1 MTRQEQYGT
10 ARQKRDLAAVD
21 EGLHQQFLHDQVLVC
36 SRVLVSMDTED
47 NVYASVYR
55 KAAALH
61 SRKSLT
67 YVLLSC
73 LVSNGIG
80 FMQKSSLCH
89 VAQSCKAPGKSK
101 AVSQ

>member
-1 MTRQEQYGT
+1 M
-10 ARQKRDLAAVD
+10 ASQKRDLAGMD
-21 EGLHQQFLHDQVLVC
+21 KGLCQQLLHDQVLVC
-36 SRVLVSMDTED
+36 SRILVSMNTED

-55 KAAALH
+55 KAVAPH

-67 YVLLSC
+67 HMLLSC

-80 FMQKSSLCH
+80 FMQKSSPCH

>member
-1 MTRQEQYGT
+1 M
-10 ARQKRDLAAVD
+10 ASQKRDLASVD
-21 EGLHQQFLHDQVLVC
+21 EGFCQQFLHDQVLVS
-36 SRVLVSMDTED
+36 SRIMVSMGTED

-67 YVLLSC
+67 HVLLSC

-80 FMQKSSLCH
+80 FMQKSSLGH

-101 AVSQ
+101 TVSQ